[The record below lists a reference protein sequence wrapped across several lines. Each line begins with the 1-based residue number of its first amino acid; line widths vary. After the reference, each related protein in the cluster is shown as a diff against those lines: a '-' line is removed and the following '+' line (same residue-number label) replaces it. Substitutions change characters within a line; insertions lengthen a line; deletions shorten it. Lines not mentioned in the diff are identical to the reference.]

1 MNTENSEK
9 IKLYIVIGLL
19 IVAAIV
25 AYFRF
30 FYKNENTDS
39 KSDLLS
45 TQGIAFD
52 ISKIQNIK
60 PIKKPQ
66 KFQWPSNG
74 ASSNTIR
81 DIFAKAEL
89 TASPNSR
96 TQVNGHNDS
105 IGALELKGIIIGGNQ
120 PMAVIDNK
128 FIKIGERI
136 GEYQLVKIGSN
147 EVVLQSN
154 SDTKVLRILGTAPK

>member
-19 IVAAIV
+19 IVAGIV

-30 FYKNENTDS
+30 FYKNEDADS
-39 KSDLLS
+39 KSNLLT

-52 ISKIQNIK
+52 ISKIQDIK

-74 ASSNTIR
+74 TSSNTIR

-89 TASPNSR
+89 AASPDSR
-96 TQVNGHNDS
+96 TQVNGSNDS
-105 IGALELKGIIIGGNQ
+105 IGVLELKGIIMGGNQ
-120 PMAVIDNK
+120 PMAVIDDK

-136 GEYQLVKIGSN
+136 GDYQLVKIGSN

-154 SDTKVLRILGTAPK
+154 SDKKILRILGTAHK